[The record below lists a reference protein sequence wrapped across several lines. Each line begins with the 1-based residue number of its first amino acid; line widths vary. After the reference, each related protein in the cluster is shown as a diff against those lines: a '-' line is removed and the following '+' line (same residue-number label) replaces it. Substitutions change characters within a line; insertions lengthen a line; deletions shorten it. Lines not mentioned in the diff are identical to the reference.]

1 MLIAIDARVINST
14 TGRYVQRLIH
24 YLEELDTQ
32 NDYIVL
38 VPKKDLDFYKPS
50 SPRFRVIE
58 ADFDNYSFGEQW
70 GLLKL
75 LNRLKPDLV
84 HFCMPQQP
92 ILYRGKHV
100 TTIHDLILLN
110 TYNSDK
116 NFIVFKLK
124 QLVGRF
130 VFYRIGRTS
139 ARIITP
145 THYVKD
151 AYQAFARIPAEK
163 IAVTYNGG
171 DVPRVTPKPYQAL
184 EAKRFLLYVGQQSD
198 YKNIRRLM
206 QAHQILRRTHP
217 DLQLVLTG
225 PLTGRNGPPL
235 IANKTWAEQQGF
247 EGILFTGFVPDEQ
260 LVWLYRHC
268 ASYTFPSLMEGFGLP
283 ALEAMMAGAIVTSS
297 NASCLPEVY
306 QDAVHYFDPLDVND
320 MAVKINDVL
329 TDETLRADLRK
340 KGKELVK
347 RYSWKKTAEETLVV
361 YKQVLSNSAKPE
373 IGIRSSNPS

>member
-1 MLIAIDARVINST
+1 MLIAIDARIINST

-32 NDYIVL
+32 NEYLIL
-38 VPKKDLDFYKPS
+38 VPKKDLDFYTPS
-50 SPRFRVIE
+50 SPRFQVVE
-58 ADFDNYSFGEQW
+58 ADFANYSFAEQW
-70 GLLKL
+70 GMLKL

-130 VFYRIGRTS
+130 VFHRISHTS

-151 AYQAFARIPAEK
+151 TYRTFAHIPTEK
-163 IAVTYNGG
+163 IAVIYNGG
-171 DVPRVTPKPYQAL
+171 DVPHVTPEPYVAL
-184 EAKRFLLYVGQQSD
+184 EGKQFLLYVGQQSD
-198 YKNIRRLM
+198 YKNVRRLM
-206 QAHQILRRTHP
+206 QAHQRLRKTHP
-217 DLQLVLTG
+217 ELILVLTG

-235 IANKTWAEQQGF
+235 VANKAWGEQRGF
-247 EGILFTGFVPDEQ
+247 KGILFTGFVSDAQ
-260 LVWLYRHC
+260 LVWLYQHC
-268 ASYTFPSLMEGFGLP
+268 ATYTFPSLMEGFGLP

-306 QDAVHYFDPLDVND
+306 QDAVHYFDPLDIDD
-320 MAVKINDVL
+320 MAAKINDVL
-329 TDETLRADLRK
+329 TDEKLRATLQK
-340 KGKELVK
+340 KSKELVK
-347 RYSWKKTAEETLVV
+347 QYSWKKTAEETLAV
-361 YKQVLSNSAKPE
+361 YEQAN
-373 IGIRSSNPS
+373 